1 MSKIVDAVTAV
12 ITCGDELLMIHR
24 QPFLAAFA
32 GFHAFPGGKVDAEDA
47 DGIPLPAIC
56 ADHDPR
62 LLRALLRELIEE
74 LDLDLGALAT
84 PPRIRRM
91 GLALSPP
98 KLPLRFNTS
107 FFHVVIDEKPELRP
121 ELREVAA
128 AEWATPK
135 DWQARYRRGEL
146 LLAPPTRWVVDAL
159 AADASCITVPELGD
173 DYVREPIAAYE
184 HIAGVRII
192 DVRSN
197 TLPPARHTNCF
208 LLGDSQSHR
217 ILVDPSPLDDDE
229 MERLCALVD
238 RYGIHEIVLTHHHA
252 DHHER
257 APQIARRFSVPIG
270 MSLDTQHRIQAKHG
284 HDYFDGLA
292 VHHYQDGDLVCRWL
306 GHPVRIIAVPG
317 HDEGQLALM
326 PDNGAWCIVGDLIQG
341 IGTVVIAQPEGDMR
355 KYFASLQRIIDLA
368 PRVIIPSH
376 GQPLGSVYRLQET
389 LRHRQLR
396 EQQVLSLWREG
407 RDIETILGLVYAEI
421 DPRLLPLARK
431 NIHSHLH
438 KLREEGLI
446 AGETV

>member
-12 ITCGDELLMIHR
+12 ISCGDELLMIRR

-47 DGIPLPAIC
+47 EGAALPASC
-56 ADHDPR
+56 ADLDPR
-62 LLRALLRELIEE
+62 LLRALLRELQEE
-74 LDLDLGALAT
+74 LALDLGALTT
-84 PPRIRRM
+84 PPRITRM

-107 FFHVVIDEKPELRP
+107 FFHVEIDEKPALTP
-121 ELREVAA
+121 ELREVAE
-128 AEWATPK
+128 AEWATPRE
-135 DWQARYRRGEL
+135 WQARYRCGEL

-159 AADASCITVPELGD
+159 AANPKATAVPELGD
-173 DYVREPIAAYE
+173 DYVRDPLAAHE

-217 ILVDPSPLDDDE
+217 ILVDPSPLDDEE

-238 RYGIHEIVLTHHHA
+238 RYGIHEVFLTHHHP

-257 APQIARRFSVPIG
+257 APQIARRFGAPIG
-270 MSLDTQHRIQAKHG
+270 MSFDTQQRIHAKYG

-292 VHHYQDGDLVCRWL
+292 VHHYEDGDLICRWL
-306 GHPVRIIAVPG
+306 GKAVRVIAVPG

-326 PDNGAWCIVGDLIQG
+326 PDNRAWCIVGDLIQG

-355 KYFASLQRIIDLA
+355 KYYASLQRIIDLA

-396 EQQVLSLWREG
+396 EQQILSLWREG
-407 RDIETILGLVYAEI
+407 RDIDTILAQIYTEI

-431 NIHSHLH
+431 NIDSHLH
-438 KLREEGLI
+438 KLRSEGVI
-446 AGETV
+446 EST